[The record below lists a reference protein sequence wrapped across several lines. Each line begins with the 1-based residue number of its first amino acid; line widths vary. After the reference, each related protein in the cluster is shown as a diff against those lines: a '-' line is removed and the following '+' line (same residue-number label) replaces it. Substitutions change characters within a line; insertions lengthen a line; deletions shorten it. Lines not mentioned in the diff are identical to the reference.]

1 VTTELTRRRIGW
13 GIPDAALVWIAAGTL
28 GLVASLP
35 VATAGIDI
43 DPLYTFGVLLPV
55 QQFAQLGALLVVS
68 KAKGQGSLRAD
79 FGLEVRPADA
89 RWLWLGP
96 ALQGILW
103 LALVPLV
110 WLGGDTPNQRLVEDL
125 ERSREIVPVVLFALG
140 AVVMAPIVEEALYR
154 GLLFRALLRR
164 VEPGAAVFIS
174 ALVFAGVHW
183 LGDPNAFRSLPALAA
198 LGVVLAMRALRTGS
212 LSTCILIHAGFNLT
226 TTVLVLLAPQNLS

>member
-125 ERSREIVPVVLFALG
+125 ERSRE
-140 AVVMAPIVEEALYR
+140 VMAPIVEEALYR